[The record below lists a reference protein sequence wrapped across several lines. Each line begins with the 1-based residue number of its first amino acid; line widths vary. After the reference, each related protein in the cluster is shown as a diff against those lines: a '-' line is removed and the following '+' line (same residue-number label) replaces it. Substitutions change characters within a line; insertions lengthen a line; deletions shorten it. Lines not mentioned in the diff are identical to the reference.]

1 MVPRIWLVRCLSQG
15 SAFHLAH
22 IGAVPGSGICISI
35 SPTQAYP
42 FCPGDVAVIMGRV
55 TISVV
60 FMPRFG
66 LVFWASEIAAL
77 ITRPIRI
84 RGMQNIASSSVLRIG
99 P

>member
-1 MVPRIWLVRCLSQG
+1 MPSISLILELCQDPEFALAYHQPRPIH
-15 SAFHLAH
+15 F
-22 IGAVPGSGICISI
+22 VPGM
-35 SPTQAYP
+35 
-42 FCPGDVAVIMGRV
+42 VAVIMGRV

-84 RGMQNIASSSVLRIG
+84 RGMQNIASSLVLRIG